1 MMKDYSKV
9 LLLVLGLFLL
19 SGLIYI
25 WQDAS
30 DYTTLKNE
38 SINMIRYTK
47 ETIINESYI

>member
-25 WQDAS
+25 WQDS
-30 DYTTLKNE
+30 TDYPKIEHKTITM
-38 SINMIRYTK
+38 INVTK
-47 ETIINESYI
+47 G